1 MRRRAVSL
9 LLRIAKKSPSRME
22 SEAPWRF
29 TPLKARN
36 RWIAG
41 LLAGVAIIWLADGL
55 RADSRR
61 NATDQT
67 KVMESLDLFTRVFEK
82 ITNYYVDEN
91 VDPNDLVHRAIEG
104 MLQGLDPHSQFLDT
118 SMYDDLMTS
127 TQGSFGGL
135 GIEISVRDK
144 YPTVVAP
151 IEGTPAYNQGVQG
164 GDQIIEIEGED
175 TYNWTMS
182 KAISKLRGPKGS
194 EVHFKVRRE
203 GVDQSIDF
211 AVVRDII
218 EIESVRYSFKI
229 GDIGYVRAVN
239 FAQDTA
245 EELQARITELEAQG
259 IKGLILDLRYNPGGL
274 LRAARDVS
282 QLFLE
287 SGKKIVMTRGRTP
300 KQNADYYSTQP
311 ASKLFG
317 KDYPIVVLINEGSA
331 SASEI
336 VAGALQ
342 DWDAALIVGETSF
355 GKGSVQ
361 TVYPLSDTEALKL
374 TTAKYYTPSG
384 RCIHRD
390 DHNERHD
397 EVAVAEDGEESD
409 EAATPPADAHKPPL
423 TTKDDKAKKTEA
435 PDSTTTF
442 RTVGGRPVPGGG
454 GIVPDLV
461 LTQPNL
467 TDFAIDL
474 ERKNFFFKYAIKHV
488 SRHPKSTSA
497 EVTPAMI
504 EDFKKMLA
512 EEKFTYEPAVFQD
525 NAEYIER
532 GLRRELTRRLHGSKA
547 AYLVSIEGDEQLKKA
562 LDLFAHGRTM
572 KEFYALTPEEL
583 RPVPTDRIKQL
594 LATP

>member
-1 MRRRAVSL
+1 M
-9 LLRIAKKSPSRME
+9 
-22 SEAPWRF
+22 
-29 TPLKARN
+29 KART

-41 LLAGVAIIWLADGL
+41 ALAGLAILWLANGL
-55 RADSRR
+55 SADSRR
-61 NATDQT
+61 SAPDQA

-82 ITNYYVDEN
+82 ITTYYVDED
-91 VDPNDLVHRAIEG
+91 VDPEALVHKAIEG
-104 MLQGLDPHSQFLDT
+104 MLQDLDPHSQFLDNP
-118 SMYDDLMTS
+118 MYDDLMTS

-144 YPTVVAP
+144 YPTVVSP
-151 IEGTPAYNQGVQG
+151 IEGTPAYSQGVQG

-175 TYNWTMS
+175 TYNWPMS
-182 KAISKLRGPKGS
+182 KAISKLRGPKGT

-203 GVDQSIDF
+203 GTADAIDF
-211 AVVRDII
+211 SVVRDII
-218 EIESVRYSFKI
+218 EIESVRYALKF

-245 EELQARITELEAQG
+245 EELQARLTELEAQG

-300 KQNADYYSTQP
+300 RQNADYYSTQP

-317 KDYPIVVLINEGSA
+317 KDYPVVVLINEGSA

-342 DWDAALIVGETSF
+342 DWDSALIVGETSF

-390 DHNERHD
+390 ERDHEGE
-397 EVAVAEDGEESD
+397 EVTLNEDGEAVEGG
-409 EAATPPADAHKPPL
+409 ETAAARGNEREEPT
-423 TTKDDKAKKTEA
+423 TTKPEKNKPSEA
-435 PDSTTTF
+435 PDSTMSF
-442 RTVGGRPVPGGG
+442 RTVGGRPVSGGG
-454 GIVPDLV
+454 GIVPDLLV
-461 LTQPNL
+461 TQPNL
-467 TDFAIDL
+467 SEFAIDL

-488 SRHPKSTSA
+488 SRHPKATSTA
-497 EVTPAMI
+497 VTPAMI
-504 EDFKKMLA
+504 EEFKTMLA
-512 EEKFTYEPAVFQD
+512 EDKFEYDPAKFQEE
-525 NAEYIER
+525 AEYIER
-532 GLRRELTRRLHGSKA
+532 GLRRELTRRLHGTKA
-547 AYLVSIEGDEQLKKA
+547 AYMVSIEGDEQLKKA
-562 LDLFAHGRTM
+562 LDLFAHGHTM
-572 KEFYALTPEEL
+572 KEFYALNPEEL

-594 LATP
+594 LGTP

>member
-1 MRRRAVSL
+1 M
-9 LLRIAKKSPSRME
+9 
-22 SEAPWRF
+22 
-29 TPLKARN
+29 KART

-41 LLAGVAIIWLADGL
+41 ALAGLTILWLANGL
-55 RADSRR
+55 SADSRR
-61 NATDQT
+61 SAPDQA

-82 ITNYYVDEN
+82 ITTYYVEED
-91 VDPNDLVHRAIEG
+91 VDPEDLVKKAIEG
-104 MLQGLDPHSQFLDT
+104 MLQDLDPHSQFLDT
-118 SMYDDLMTS
+118 PMYDDLMTS

-144 YPTVVAP
+144 YPTVVSP
-151 IEGTPAYNQGVQG
+151 IEGTPAYSQGVQG

-175 TYNWTMS
+175 TYNWPMS
-182 KAISKLRGPKGS
+182 KAISKLRGPKGT

-203 GVDQSIDF
+203 GSADAIDF
-211 AVVRDII
+211 SVVRDII
-218 EIESVRYSFKI
+218 EIESVRYAFKF

-245 EELQARITELEAQG
+245 EELQARLTELEAQG

-300 KQNADYYSTQP
+300 RQNADYYSTQP

-342 DWDAALIVGETSF
+342 DWDSALIVGETSF

-390 DHNERHD
+390 ERDDEGD
-397 EVAVAEDGEESD
+397 EVTLNEDGEAVEGG
-409 EAATPPADAHKPPL
+409 ETATLRGNEREEPT
-423 TTKDDKAKKTEA
+423 TTKPDKAKPSEA
-435 PDSTTTF
+435 PDSTMSF
-442 RTVGGRPVPGGG
+442 RTIGGRPVPGGG
-454 GIVPDLV
+454 GIVPDLLV
-461 LTQPNL
+461 TQPNL
-467 TDFAIDL
+467 SEFAIDL

-488 SRHPKSTSA
+488 SRHPKATSVT
-497 EVTPAMI
+497 VTPAMI
-504 EDFKKMLA
+504 EEFKTMLA
-512 EEKFTYEPAVFQD
+512 EDKFEYDAAKFQEE
-525 NAEYIER
+525 AEYIER
-532 GLRRELTRRLHGSKA
+532 GLRRELTRRLHGTKA
-547 AYLVSIEGDEQLKKA
+547 AYMVSIEGDEQLKKA
-562 LDLFAHGRTM
+562 LDLFAHGHTM
-572 KEFYALTPEEL
+572 KEFYALNPEEL
-583 RPVPTDRIKQL
+583 RPVSIDRIKHL
-594 LATP
+594 LGNP

>member
-1 MRRRAVSL
+1 
-9 LLRIAKKSPSRME
+9 ME
-22 SEAPWRF
+22 IGSPWRF
-29 TPLKARN
+29 TLLKARN

-41 LLAGVAIIWLADGL
+41 LLAGVAILWLADGL
-55 RADSRR
+55 RADNRR
-61 NATDQT
+61 NATDQA

-82 ITNYYVDEN
+82 ITTYYVEEG
-91 VDPNDLVHRAIEG
+91 VDPDDLVHRAIEG

-175 TYNWTMS
+175 TYNWSMS
-182 KAISKLRGPKGS
+182 KAISKLRGPKGT
-194 EVHFKVRRE
+194 EVRFKVRRE
-203 GVDQSIDF
+203 GVDKAIDF
-211 AVVRDII
+211 SVVRDII

-229 GDIGYVRAVN
+229 GDVGYVRAVN

-245 EELQARITELEAQG
+245 EELQARLAELEAEG

-300 KQNADYYSTQP
+300 RQNADYYSTQP
-311 ASKLFG
+311 GSKLFG
-317 KDYPIVVLINEGSA
+317 KDYPVVVLINEGSA

-390 DHNERHD
+390 EHEEESED
-397 EVAVAEDGEESD
+397 VALAEDGEQVED
-409 EAATPPADAHKPPL
+409 EASVRAPVERRPSV
-423 TTKDDKAKKTEA
+423 TKDDAKTPKAEA
-435 PDSTTTF
+435 PDSATTF
-442 RTVGGRPVPGGG
+442 RTVGGRPVKGGG
-454 GIVPDLV
+454 GIVPDLQ

-474 ERKNFFFKYAIKHV
+474 ERKNFFFKYAIKYV
-488 SRHPKSTSA
+488 SRHPKDASVI
-497 EVTPAMI
+497 VTPAML
-504 EDFKKMLA
+504 EEFKKLLA
-512 EEKFTYEPAVFQD
+512 EDKFTYDPAVFQD

-532 GLRRELTRRLHGSKA
+532 GMRRELTRRLHGSKA

-572 KEFYALTPEEL
+572 KEFYALNPEEL

-594 LATP
+594 LTTQ

>member
-1 MRRRAVSL
+1 MKVR
-9 LLRIAKKSPSRME
+9 
-22 SEAPWRF
+22 
-29 TPLKARN
+29 T

-41 LLAGVAIIWLADGL
+41 ALAGLTILWLANGL
-55 RADSRR
+55 SADSRR
-61 NATDQT
+61 SAPDQA

-82 ITNYYVDEN
+82 ITTYYVEEDI
-91 VDPNDLVHRAIEG
+91 DPEDLVHKAIEG
-104 MLQGLDPHSQFLDT
+104 MLQDLDPHSQFLDT

-144 YPTVVAP
+144 YPTVVSP
-151 IEGTPAYNQGVQG
+151 IEGTPAYSQGVQG

-175 TYNWTMS
+175 TYNWPMS
-182 KAISKLRGPKGS
+182 KAISKLRGPKGT

-203 GVDQSIDF
+203 GSDAAIDF
-211 AVVRDII
+211 SVVRDII
-218 EIESVRYSFKI
+218 EIESVRYAFKI

-245 EELQARITELEAQG
+245 EELQARLTELEAQG
-259 IKGLILDLRYNPGGL
+259 IQGLILDLRYNPGGL

-287 SGKKIVMTRGRTP
+287 SGKKVVMTRGRTP
-300 KQNADYYSTQP
+300 RQNADYYSTQP
-311 ASKLFG
+311 ASKIFG
-317 KDYPIVVLINEGSA
+317 NDYPVVVLINEGSA

-342 DWDAALIVGETSF
+342 DWDSALIVGETSF

-390 DHNERHD
+390 ERDHEGD
-397 EVAVAEDGEESD
+397 EVALNEDGEAVEGSDVAQVQGEVKPESS
-409 EAATPPADAHKPPL
+409 A
-423 TTKDDKAKKTEA
+423 TTKSDKGKTSEA
-435 PDSTTTF
+435 PDSAATF

-467 TDFAIDL
+467 SEFAIDL

-488 SRHPKSTSA
+488 SRHPKASSVT
-497 EVTPAMI
+497 VTPAMI
-504 EDFKKMLA
+504 EEFKTMLT
-512 EEKFTYEPAVFQD
+512 EDKFEYDAAKFQE

-532 GLRRELTRRLHGSKA
+532 GLRRELTRRLHGTKA
-547 AYLVSIEGDEQLKKA
+547 AYLVSIEGDEQLKKV

-572 KEFYALTPEEL
+572 KEFYALNPEEL

-594 LATP
+594 LGTP

>member
-1 MRRRAVSL
+1 M
-9 LLRIAKKSPSRME
+9 
-22 SEAPWRF
+22 
-29 TPLKARN
+29 KART

-41 LLAGVAIIWLADGL
+41 ALAGLAILWLANGL
-55 RADSRR
+55 SADSRR
-61 NATDQT
+61 SAPDQA

-82 ITNYYVDEN
+82 ITTYYVDED
-91 VDPNDLVHRAIEG
+91 VDPEALVHKAIEG
-104 MLQGLDPHSQFLDT
+104 MLQDLDPHSQFLDNP
-118 SMYDDLMTS
+118 MYDDLMTS

-144 YPTVVAP
+144 YPTVVSP
-151 IEGTPAYNQGVQG
+151 IEGTPAYSQGVQG

-175 TYNWTMS
+175 TYNWPMS
-182 KAISKLRGPKGS
+182 KAISKLRGPKGT

-203 GVDQSIDF
+203 GTADAIDF
-211 AVVRDII
+211 SVVRDII
-218 EIESVRYSFKI
+218 EIESVRYALKF

-245 EELQARITELEAQG
+245 EELQARLTELEAQG

-300 KQNADYYSTQP
+300 RQNADYYSTQP

-317 KDYPIVVLINEGSA
+317 KDYPVVVLINEGSA

-342 DWDAALIVGETSF
+342 DWDSALIVGETSF

-390 DHNERHD
+390 ERDHEGE
-397 EVAVAEDGEESD
+397 EVTLNEDGEAVEGG
-409 EAATPPADAHKPPL
+409 ETAAARGNEREEPT
-423 TTKDDKAKKTEA
+423 TTKPEKNKPSEA
-435 PDSTTTF
+435 PDSTMSF
-442 RTVGGRPVPGGG
+442 RTVGGRPVSGGG
-454 GIVPDLV
+454 GIVPDLLV
-461 LTQPNL
+461 TQPNL
-467 TDFAIDL
+467 SEFAIDL

-488 SRHPKSTSA
+488 SRHPKATSTT
-497 EVTPAMI
+497 VTPAMI
-504 EDFKKMLA
+504 EEFKTMLA
-512 EEKFTYEPAVFQD
+512 EDKFEYDPAKFQEE
-525 NAEYIER
+525 AEYIER
-532 GLRRELTRRLHGSKA
+532 GLRRELTRRLHGTKA
-547 AYLVSIEGDEQLKKA
+547 AYMVSIEGDEQLKKA
-562 LDLFAHGRTM
+562 LDLFAHGHTM
-572 KEFYALTPEEL
+572 KEFYALNPEEL

-594 LATP
+594 LGTP

>member
-1 MRRRAVSL
+1 
-9 LLRIAKKSPSRME
+9 
-22 SEAPWRF
+22 
-29 TPLKARN
+29 LKART

-41 LLAGVAIIWLADGL
+41 ALAGLAILWLANGL
-55 RADSRR
+55 SADSRR
-61 NATDQT
+61 SAPDQA

-82 ITNYYVDEN
+82 ITTYYVDED
-91 VDPNDLVHRAIEG
+91 VDPEALVHKAIEG
-104 MLQGLDPHSQFLDT
+104 MLQDLDPHSQFLDNP
-118 SMYDDLMTS
+118 MYDDLMTS

-144 YPTVVAP
+144 YPTVVSP
-151 IEGTPAYNQGVQG
+151 IEGTPAYSQGVQG

-175 TYNWTMS
+175 TYNWPMS
-182 KAISKLRGPKGS
+182 KAISKLRGPKGT

-203 GVDQSIDF
+203 GTADAIDF
-211 AVVRDII
+211 SVVRDII
-218 EIESVRYSFKI
+218 EIESVRYALKF

-245 EELQARITELEAQG
+245 EELQARLTELEAQG

-300 KQNADYYSTQP
+300 RQNADYYSTQP

-317 KDYPIVVLINEGSA
+317 KDYPVVVLINEGSA

-342 DWDAALIVGETSF
+342 DWDSALIVGETSF

-390 DHNERHD
+390 ERDHEGE
-397 EVAVAEDGEESD
+397 EVTLNEDGEAVEGG
-409 EAATPPADAHKPPL
+409 ETAAARGNEREEPT
-423 TTKDDKAKKTEA
+423 TTKPDKAKTTEA
-435 PDSTTTF
+435 PDSTMSF
-442 RTVGGRPVPGGG
+442 RTVGGRPVSGGG
-454 GIVPDLV
+454 GIVPDLLV
-461 LTQPNL
+461 TQPNL
-467 TDFAIDL
+467 SEFAIDL

-488 SRHPKSTSA
+488 SRHPKATSTA
-497 EVTPAMI
+497 VTPAMI
-504 EDFKKMLA
+504 EEFKTMLA
-512 EEKFTYEPAVFQD
+512 EDKFEYDPAKFQEE
-525 NAEYIER
+525 AEYIER
-532 GLRRELTRRLHGSKA
+532 GLRRELTRRLHGTKA
-547 AYLVSIEGDEQLKKA
+547 AYMVSIEGDEQLKKA
-562 LDLFAHGRTM
+562 LDLFAHGHTM
-572 KEFYALTPEEL
+572 KEFYALNPEEL

-594 LATP
+594 LGTP

>member
-1 MRRRAVSL
+1 M
-9 LLRIAKKSPSRME
+9 
-22 SEAPWRF
+22 
-29 TPLKARN
+29 KART

-41 LLAGVAIIWLADGL
+41 ALAGLAILWLANGL
-55 RADSRR
+55 SADSRR
-61 NATDQT
+61 SAPDQA

-82 ITNYYVDEN
+82 ITTYYVDED
-91 VDPNDLVHRAIEG
+91 VDPEALVHKAIEG
-104 MLQGLDPHSQFLDT
+104 MLQDLDPHSQFLDNP
-118 SMYDDLMTS
+118 MYDDLMTS

-144 YPTVVAP
+144 YPTVVSP
-151 IEGTPAYNQGVQG
+151 IEGTPAYSQGVQG

-175 TYNWTMS
+175 TYNWPMS
-182 KAISKLRGPKGS
+182 KAISKLRGPKGT

-203 GVDQSIDF
+203 GTADAIDF
-211 AVVRDII
+211 SVVRDII
-218 EIESVRYSFKI
+218 EIESVRYALKF

-245 EELQARITELEAQG
+245 EELQARLTELEAQG

-300 KQNADYYSTQP
+300 RQNADYYSTQP

-317 KDYPIVVLINEGSA
+317 KDYPVVVLINEGSA

-342 DWDAALIVGETSF
+342 DWDSALIVGETSF

-390 DHNERHD
+390 ERDHEGE
-397 EVAVAEDGEESD
+397 EVTLNEDGEAVEGG
-409 EAATPPADAHKPPL
+409 ETAAARGNEREEPT
-423 TTKDDKAKKTEA
+423 TTKPEKNKPSEA
-435 PDSTTTF
+435 PDSTMSF
-442 RTVGGRPVPGGG
+442 RTVGGRPVSGGG
-454 GIVPDLV
+454 GIVPDLLV
-461 LTQPNL
+461 TQPNL
-467 TDFAIDL
+467 SEFAIDL

-488 SRHPKSTSA
+488 SRHPKATSTT
-497 EVTPAMI
+497 VTPAMI
-504 EDFKKMLA
+504 EEFKTMLA
-512 EEKFTYEPAVFQD
+512 EDKFEYDQAKFQEE
-525 NAEYIER
+525 AEYIER
-532 GLRRELTRRLHGSKA
+532 GLRRELTRRLHGTKA
-547 AYLVSIEGDEQLKKA
+547 AYMVSIEGDEQLKKA
-562 LDLFAHGRTM
+562 LDLFAHGHTM
-572 KEFYALTPEEL
+572 KEFYALNPEEL

-594 LATP
+594 LGTP

>member
-1 MRRRAVSL
+1 
-9 LLRIAKKSPSRME
+9 
-22 SEAPWRF
+22 
-29 TPLKARN
+29 LKART

-41 LLAGVAIIWLADGL
+41 ALAGLAILWLANGL
-55 RADSRR
+55 SADSRR
-61 NATDQT
+61 SAPDQA

-82 ITNYYVDEN
+82 ITTYYVDED
-91 VDPNDLVHRAIEG
+91 VDPEALVHKAIEG
-104 MLQGLDPHSQFLDT
+104 MLQDLDPHSQFLDNP
-118 SMYDDLMTS
+118 MYDDLMTS

-144 YPTVVAP
+144 YPTVVSP
-151 IEGTPAYNQGVQG
+151 IEGTPAYSQGVQG

-175 TYNWTMS
+175 TYNWPMS
-182 KAISKLRGPKGS
+182 KAISKLRGPKGT

-203 GVDQSIDF
+203 GTADAIDF
-211 AVVRDII
+211 SVVRDII
-218 EIESVRYSFKI
+218 EIESVRYALKF

-245 EELQARITELEAQG
+245 EELQARLTELEAQG

-300 KQNADYYSTQP
+300 RQNADYYSTQP

-317 KDYPIVVLINEGSA
+317 KDYPVVVLINEGSA

-342 DWDAALIVGETSF
+342 DWDSALIVGETSF

-390 DHNERHD
+390 ERDHEGE
-397 EVAVAEDGEESD
+397 EVTLNEDGEAVEGG
-409 EAATPPADAHKPPL
+409 ETAAARGNEREEPT
-423 TTKDDKAKKTEA
+423 TTKPEKNKPSEA
-435 PDSTTTF
+435 PDSTMSF
-442 RTVGGRPVPGGG
+442 RTVGGRPVSGGG
-454 GIVPDLV
+454 GIVPDLLV
-461 LTQPNL
+461 TQPNL
-467 TDFAIDL
+467 SEFAIDL

-488 SRHPKSTSA
+488 SRHPKATSTT
-497 EVTPAMI
+497 VTPAMI
-504 EDFKKMLA
+504 EEFKTMLA
-512 EEKFTYEPAVFQD
+512 EDKFEYDPAKFQEE
-525 NAEYIER
+525 AEYIER
-532 GLRRELTRRLHGSKA
+532 GLRRELTRRLHGTKA
-547 AYLVSIEGDEQLKKA
+547 AYMVSIEGDEQLKKA
-562 LDLFAHGRTM
+562 LDLFAHGHTM
-572 KEFYALTPEEL
+572 KEFYALNPEEL

-594 LATP
+594 LGTP

>member
-1 MRRRAVSL
+1 MS
-9 LLRIAKKSPSRME
+9 
-22 SEAPWRF
+22 
-29 TPLKARN
+29 ARK

-41 LLAGVAIIWLADGL
+41 LLAGVTIVWLANGL
-55 RADSRR
+55 SADNRR
-61 NATDQT
+61 STSDQA

-82 ITNYYVDEN
+82 ITTYYVDEG

-118 SMYDDLMTS
+118 TMYDDLMTS

-144 YPTVVAP
+144 YPTVVSP
-151 IEGTPAYNQGVQG
+151 IEGTPAYSQGVQG

-175 TYNWTMS
+175 TYSWTMA
-182 KAISKLRGPKGS
+182 KAISKLRGPKGT

-203 GVDQSIDF
+203 GAEQPIDF
-211 AVVRDII
+211 SVVRDII
-218 EIESVRYSFKI
+218 EIESVRYAFKI

-245 EELQARITELEAQG
+245 EELQGRLTELEAQG

-300 KQNADYYSTQP
+300 RQNSDYYSTQP
-311 ASKLFG
+311 ANKTFG
-317 KDYPIVVLINEGSA
+317 RDYPVVVLINEGSA

-390 DHNERHD
+390 ERDHERE
-397 EVAVAEDGEESD
+397 EVEVSEAGAEGEGEEH
-409 EAATPPADAHKPPL
+409 ATATRPPILQQDDRS
-423 TTKDDKAKKTEA
+423 TKSEA
-435 PDSTTTF
+435 PDTTTTF
-442 RTVGGRPVPGGG
+442 RTVGGRPVKGGG

-467 TDFAIDL
+467 SDFAVDL
-474 ERKNFFFKYAIKHV
+474 ERKNLFFKYAIKHV
-488 SRHPKSTSA
+488 SRHPKSTSTA
-497 EVTPAMI
+497 VTPAMI
-504 EDFKKMLA
+504 EEFKKMLTEDKVDYA
-512 EEKFTYEPAVFQD
+512 PAVFQE
-525 NAEYIER
+525 NSEYIER
-532 GLRRELTRRLHGSKA
+532 GLRRELTRRLHGTKA

-562 LDLFAHGRTM
+562 LDLFAHGHTM
-572 KEFYALTPEEL
+572 KEFYVLSPEEV
-583 RPVPTDRIKQL
+583 RAVPTDRIKQL